1 MDIAVIPYALV
12 ERLQTARVRP
22 HHSNGVAETAYP
34 DGPGTVFNEQ
44 ADWDGLLTDA
54 GWKAMGG
61 RQEGVYDW
69 TRPGKSHGLSATTG
83 FCGDRLYVF
92 TTNAE
97 PLEAGLSYDKFQFLT
112 AVKYNGNFK
121 LSASALASEGYTRPA
136 ELQFTE
142 IKGEKLCSPP
152 SSSAHIS
159 TSLLMFPGFVEKF
172 ARLHAAR
179 SHRSDLRAG
188 AVVGIIFQSWLM
200 GRKVMLEDGTR
211 PNIAGML
218 LGPSSFGKTSAIDTL
233 DMVMSHLGWQSAM
246 HRKFKSWQ
254 GLEDAIASTPNL
266 LYIQEEAQD
275 LLKSITNPR
284 ESSHL
289 YQLSSTIKE
298 LLTAS
303 KSSYRSREG
312 AAQKGVVAPPPVD
325 QPHLSILLTGLASEV
340 WSSMTDQ
347 LLRDGFAGRLWPIE
361 LTEMAERNL
370 NPHVDNELFEEV
382 LDHCREWQ
390 KLTPVEMTPIEST
403 EITTARLSPIPI
415 LRTSDSRAVAD
426 QFAADCDKLIR
437 SLSKTDD
444 AGASVWG
451 RAHELM
457 CTLELL
463 ITGSESSSRRMVTE
477 EVTRHSIAI
486 VEKTLEQKVFRM
498 ETREIFDNENKK
510 LQNIVLQCLKRRADK
525 GEERMSWRGV
535 YRSTHISPV
544 QKFNEVMVS
553 LLVSGEVKSDA
564 TVSKDCSRIHE
575 PGTFVCLPQYAKEGV
590 DKGKSTIKV
599 GK

>member
-22 HHSNGVAETAYP
+22 HHSNGAAETAYP

-44 ADWDGLLTDA
+44 ADWVDLLSGA
-54 GWKAMGG
+54 GWKPLGG
-61 RQEGVYDW
+61 RQDGVTDW
-69 TRPGKSHGLSATTG
+69 CRPGKGQGLSATTG

-92 TTNAE
+92 TTNAD

-112 AVKYNGNFK
+112 AVKYNGDFK
-121 LSASALASEGYTRPA
+121 RSASALASEGYTRPA
-136 ELQFTE
+136 QLQFTE
-142 IKGEKLCSPP
+142 IKEVAPCPVSL
-152 SSSAHIS
+152 HVS
-159 TSLLMFPGFVEKF
+159 TNLLLFPGFVEKF

-218 LGPSSFGKTSAIDTL
+218 LGPSSYGKTSAIDTL
-233 DMVMSHLGWQSAM
+233 DMVLSHLGWQSAM

-254 GLEDAIASTPNL
+254 GLEDAIANTPNL

-340 WSSMTDQ
+340 WSAMTDQ
-347 LLRDGFAGRLWPIE
+347 LLRDGFAGRLWPVE

-370 NPHVDNELFEEV
+370 NPHVDNDLFELV
-382 LDHCREWQ
+382 LDHCKEWQ

-403 EITTARLSPIPI
+403 EITTSRLSPIPI

-463 ITGSESSSRRMVTE
+463 ITGSESSSKRMVTE
-477 EVTRHSIAI
+477 EVTRHSVAI

-510 LQNIVLQCLKRRADK
+510 LQNVVLQCLKRRAEK
-525 GEERMSWRGV
+525 GETRLSWRAV
-535 YRSTHISPV
+535 YKSTHISPV
-544 QKFNEVMVS
+544 QKFNEVMAS

-564 TVSKDCSRIHE
+564 TVSKDCSRIYEH
-575 PGTFVCLPQYAKEGV
+575 GTFVCLPQYAKERV
-590 DKGKSTIKV
+590 DKEKSTIKV

>member
-12 ERLQTARVRP
+12 ERLQKTGVQH
-22 HHSNGVAETAYP
+22 HHSNGEAETAYP
-34 DGPGTVFNEQ
+34 DGPGTVFNEK
-44 ADWDGLLTDA
+44 AEWEHLLADA
-54 GWKAMGG
+54 GWKPLGG
-61 RQEGVYDW
+61 RQDGVTDW
-69 TRPGKSHGLSATTG
+69 CRPGKEQGLSATTG

-97 PLEAGLSYDKFQFLT
+97 PLEAGLSYDKFQFHT
-112 AVKYNGNFK
+112 VVNHDGDFK
-121 LSASALASEGYTRPA
+121 SSASELASAGYTRPA

-142 IKGEKLCSPP
+142 IKEEKLCSLTP
-152 SSSAHIS
+152 SSHVS
-159 TSLLMFPGFVEKF
+159 TELLLFPGFVQTF
-172 ARLHAAR
+172 AELHAVR

-218 LGPSSFGKTSAIDTL
+218 LGPSSYGKTSAIDTL
-233 DMVMSHLGWQSAM
+233 DLVMSHLGWESAM

-254 GLEDAIASTPNL
+254 GLEDAIAATPNL
-266 LYIQEEAQD
+266 LYIQEESQD

-303 KSSYRSREG
+303 KSSFRSREG

-340 WSSMTDQ
+340 WSAMTDQ

-370 NPHVDNELFEEV
+370 NPHVDHELFELV
-382 LDHCREWQ
+382 LQHCREWQ
-390 KLTPVEMTPIEST
+390 ALTPVEMTPIEST
-403 EITTARLSPIPI
+403 EITTSRLSPIPI
-415 LRTSDSRAVAD
+415 LRTDRSRLLAD

-437 SLSKTDD
+437 SLAKTDD

-463 ITGSESSSRRMVTE
+463 ITGSASAAGRCVDE
-477 EVTRHSIAI
+477 ETTLKAIEI
-486 VEKTLEQKVFRM
+486 VEKTLTQKVFRM
-498 ETREIFDNENKK
+498 ETRGIFDNENKR
-510 LQNIVLQCLKRRADK
+510 LQSVILKVLNRRANK
-525 GEERMSWRGV
+525 EQTRVSWRET
-535 YRSTHISPV
+535 YRSSHISPV
-544 QKFNEVMVS
+544 QKFNEVMAS
-553 LLVSGEVKSDA
+553 LLISGEVVSDA
-564 TVSKDCSRIHE
+564 KVSLDCSRIDKH
-575 PGTFVCLPQYAKEGV
+575 GSFVCLPKYAEEGV